1 MYAIAFLV
9 VKDTQD
15 YHPKGV
21 QQAYTDIGAVLAKF
35 GFVRTQ
41 GSLYKIGRAHV

>member
-1 MYAIAFLV
+1 MYAIAFELV

-21 QQAYTDIGAVLAKF
+21 QQVYTDIVE
-35 GFVRTQ
+35 
-41 GSLYKIGRAHV
+41 I

>member
-1 MYAIAFLV
+1 MYAIAFDLV

-21 QQAYTDIGAVLAKF
+21 QQAYIDIGAF
-35 GFVRTQ
+35 RIEQWSDFTDFIRN
-41 GSLYKIGRAHV
+41 

>member
-1 MYAIAFLV
+1 MYAIAFDLV

-21 QQAYTDIGAVLAKF
+21 QQAYYRHWRNL
-35 GFVRTQ
+35 
-41 GSLYKIGRAHV
+41 SKIWFC

>member
-1 MYAIAFLV
+1 MYAIAFDLV

-21 QQAYTDIGAVLAKF
+21 QQAYTDIGAF
-35 GFVRTQ
+35 RIEQWSDFTDFIRN
-41 GSLYKIGRAHV
+41 

>member
-1 MYAIAFLV
+1 MYAIAFDLV

-21 QQAYTDIGAVLAKF
+21 QQAYTDIGETLQNLVLLEHKE
-35 GFVRTQ
+35 V
-41 GSLYKIGRAHV
+41 YIPI